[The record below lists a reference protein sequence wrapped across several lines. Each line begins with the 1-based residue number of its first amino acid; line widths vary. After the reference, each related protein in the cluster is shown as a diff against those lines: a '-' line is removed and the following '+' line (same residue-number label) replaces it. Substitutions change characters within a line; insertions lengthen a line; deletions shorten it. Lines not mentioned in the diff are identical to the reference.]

1 MKPETGPPPSRSLPF
16 SQARLAALAIN
27 AIGIWANAVIGWDM
41 RLTTSKTGA
50 YYFF

>member
-1 MKPETGPPPSRSLPF
+1 MKAETGPPPSRFLPF
-16 SQARLAALAIN
+16 SQARPAASAIN
-27 AIGIWANAVIGWDM
+27 AIGIWANAEIGRDM